1 MPNIPFPSVPAYPGV
16 PALTRPIQIAVARNV
31 PLSIAIGTVENLLI
45 QALQQAP
52 RWGIFDAA
60 GNQLGID
67 ANSGNPIITALTS
80 QITGITAPV
89 LSTFAFEFRKETKIS
104 QFPIEGGSF
113 ASFNKVELPANPIV
127 TLVMDGSESDRTNFL
142 SAIDDACKS
151 TALYSVVTPE
161 VTYANYSLESYS
173 YQRRATRGATL
184 LMVEVVLE
192 EIRQVSAAFS
202 TATKPIVNPQNPAAT
217 PQTNSGMTQPAT
229 PDVSTLKSITNKIS
243 ALAGVQ

>member
-1 MPNIPFPSVPAYPGV
+1 MPSIPFPNVPAYPGV
-16 PALTRPIQIAVARNV
+16 PALVRPVQIAVARNV

-67 ANSGNPIITALTS
+67 ANSGNPIITALAS
-80 QITGITAPV
+80 QLGGGTAPV
-89 LSTFAFEFRKETKIS
+89 LSTFAFDFRKETRIAS
-104 QFPIEGGSF
+104 FPVEGGSF
-113 ASFNKVELPANPIV
+113 ATYNKVELPANPVV
-127 TLVMDGSESDRTNFL
+127 TLVMDGTESDRTNFL
-142 SAIDDACKS
+142 SAIDAACKS

-173 YQRRATRGATL
+173 YQRRASKGATL

-192 EIRQVSAAFS
+192 EIRQVSAAF
-202 TATKPIVNPQNPAAT
+202 TVATKPIVNPQNPAAT

-229 PDVSTLKSITNKIS
+229 PDVSTLKSITNKLGITN
-243 ALAGVQ
+243 